1 MAEAIL
7 LISNLSKRFG
17 GLTASNGITLDIMR
31 NEFHAL
37 IGPNGAGKTTL
48 INQLQGVLRSDEGQ
62 IIFERQDITA
72 QPVHRRALR
81 GIARSFQI
89 TSVIPSFSCGQNVAL
104 AVQGRVGHS
113 FRFWKSAWNDP
124 SLLQP
129 ALESLAHVGLGGRAN
144 VPADQ
149 LSHGERRQLEIA
161 IALAMNPKLLL
172 LDEPMAGMGR
182 GEAAVLIRLLKRL
195 KGQYTVVMIEHDMDA
210 VFSLADRVSVLVGGQ
225 LIATGTPQDIR
236 MNPDVQAAYL
246 GTKH

>member
-1 MAEAIL
+1 MADAIL
-7 LISNLSKRFG
+7 MISDLAKRFG
-17 GLTASNGITLDIMR
+17 GLQVNSGITLDIMR

-48 INQLQGVLRSDEGQ
+48 INQLQGVLLPDAGY
-62 IIFERQDITA
+62 IIFERCDITA
-72 QPVHRRALR
+72 EPVHRRASR

-89 TSVIPSFSCGQNVAL
+89 TSVIPSFSSCQNVAL

-113 FRFWKSAWNDP
+113 FRFWKSAWSDP
-124 SLLQP
+124 SLFQP
-129 ALESLAHVGLGGRAN
+129 ALQALALVGLKDRAD

-161 IALAMNPKLLL
+161 MALAMNPKLLL

-182 GEAAVLIRLLKRL
+182 SEAAIIIRLLRRL
-195 KGQYTVVMIEHDMDA
+195 KGQYTIVMIEHDMDA

-236 MNPDVQAAYL
+236 INPKVQAAYL